1 MSASTIFQL
10 VPVQYRNIL
19 TCYSMITCK
28 NHLKSVS
35 NGVKTIDFL
44 RKFQQSLPRQS
55 LITIYKFFIRPY
67 LDYDNTVYDQ
77 AYNDLFHKN
86 VGSVQYNAV
95 IAVTGAITGTP
106 SEKLIILKIK
116 TLVKKIMFLKKNLPR
131 ITFS

>member
-19 TCYSMITCK
+19 TCYSMITYK

-86 VGSVQYNAV
+86 VGSIQYNAV